1 MVDKKYLVIEQLKY
15 SNIKDSWT
23 IKFADVDEDT
33 AFSKMVALRTLNE
46 DSDRIYYIVN
56 IEYLWTKDID
66 EDSTR
71 SDEPLVLTDEVK
83 EAEQGVFPFQV
94 FSFDFGG

>member
-23 IKFADVDEDT
+23 IKFAELDEDT
-33 AFSKMVALRTLNE
+33 AFKKLVALEALNE
-46 DSDRIYYIVN
+46 DSDRIYFILN
-56 IEYLWTKDID
+56 MKYLWTRDMH
-66 EDSTR
+66 EDSAR

-83 EAEQGVFPFQV
+83 ETEQGVLPF
-94 FSFDFGG
+94 